1 MIFLLQGW
9 YMKRVIICLLLIIS
23 LSFINTN
30 VNAKTL
36 GDLKKELA
44 ALEAKQKANNA
55 KKKLTQNEISNAN
68 NRISTINGLITKSQ
82 NRIVELTGEIATLEK
97 NATEKE
103 AEIKDIILFLQIT
116 NSENAYMEYIFGS
129 QTIEDLILRSA
140 VSEQMV
146 EYNNQLIDAYNK
158 TIIDYRAKQEEQKLE
173 ITKLNTEQ
181 FNLETELV
189 SLGDQ
194 LNEVMD
200 VGVDIAEEI
209 KAQKKVVDYYEKTL
223 KCKDNQDIT
232 TCGQVAYAGK
242 MIRPATKGYIT
253 SSFGYRTSPIS
264 GKKNS
269 FHSGTDMVTSK
280 PQVYPVAP
288 GTVAGFYSKTSCG
301 GNMLF
306 INHNVGGVHYTS
318 GYFHLSQVNVKVGDK
333 VDVNT
338 VIGLTGGNIKYPNS
352 GGYTPWDKCS
362 TGRHLHLSIA
372 KGWFFKEYTSYST
385 FTSKLVNPVSVINF
399 PSNGKL
405 HKWFYDR
412 TTIYS

>member
-1 MIFLLQGW
+1 
-9 YMKRVIICLLLIIS
+9 MKRVIIILSIIFSIFLIN
-23 LSFINTN
+23 IN
-30 VNAKTL
+30 VKAKTL

-44 ALEAKQKANNA
+44 ALEAKQKANNE
-55 KKKLTQNEISNAN
+55 KKKLTQNEINNAN

-82 NRIVELTGEIATLEK
+82 NRITELTGEIATLEK
-97 NATEKE
+97 NASDKE
-103 AEIKDIILFLQIT
+103 TEIKDIILFLQIT
-116 NSENAYMEYIFGS
+116 NSENAYMEYIFGA

-146 EYNNQLIDAYNK
+146 EYNNQLIDSYNK
-158 TIIDYRAKQEEQKLE
+158 TVIEYRAKQEEQKLE

-181 FNLETELV
+181 DNLETELV

-194 LNEVMD
+194 LEEVMD

-209 KAQKKVVDYYEKTL
+209 AAQKKVVSYYQDTL

-232 TCGQVAYAGK
+232 TCGQVVYSGK
-242 MIRPATKGYIT
+242 FIRPTTAGYIT
-253 SSFGYRTSPIS
+253 SGFGYRVNPLN
-264 GKKNS
+264 GKKQS

-280 PQVYPVAP
+280 GEVYPVAP
-288 GTVAGFYSKTSCG
+288 GTVAGMYKRTSCG

-318 GYFHLSQVNVKVGDK
+318 AYFHLYQFKVKVGDS

-338 VIGLTGGNIKYPNS
+338 VIGITGGNIRYPNS
-352 GGYTPWDKCS
+352 GGYTPWDRCT

-372 KGWFFKEYTSYST
+372 KGWFFKEYSSYSK
-385 FTSKLVNPVSVINF
+385 FTANLINPVSVVNF
-399 PSNGKL
+399 PSNGKTG
-405 HKWFYDR
+405 KWFRDR
-412 TTIYS
+412 TTIYK